1 MARKQTDG
9 RGRRGRKWTAP
20 EGHFAATYVYRP
32 RATAQ
37 EAALRSFFA
46 ANAVFEALALSVDRD
61 RLALKW
67 PNDVLLDGGK
77 VAGILLESM
86 GTPRGIDWLA
96 IGIGVNLV
104 RAPQGLRDAAFPPV
118 GLEEQG
124 GDPVDP
130 DAFLSCLASNIETEE
145 RLFDEMGFAPIR
157 ENWLRRA
164 ARLGEVI
171 TARTVR
177 DEFTGRFETVDEAG
191 QLVLQTAK
199 GQVRIPAAEVYF

>member
-1 MARKQTDG
+1 M
-9 RGRRGRKWTAP
+9 
-20 EGHFAATYVYRP
+20 
-32 RATAQ
+32 
-37 EAALRSFFA
+37 
-46 ANAVFEALALSVDRD
+46 
-61 RLALKW
+61 
-67 PNDVLLDGGK
+67 
-77 VAGILLESM
+77 
-86 GTPRGIDWLA
+86 
-96 IGIGVNLV
+96 
-104 RAPQGLRDAAFPPV
+104 
-118 GLEEQG
+118 
-124 GDPVDP
+124 DP